1 MAKIKKKTT
10 KKTKSRPLVKSDDV
24 PVSKKHLDLTK
35 QEIKS
40 EITSLRLEMK
50 AGFSQI
56 DSRFTS
62 IESKF
67 TSIEGRFTDI
77 DGKFTG
83 MDAKFASLD
92 AKLSGMMALLEEQN
106 SRNRYVLDGYTSL
119 NDKQESTEARVKELE
134 KKVFGKEQ
142 N

>member
-1 MAKIKKKTT
+1 MAKTKKKT
-10 KKTKSRPLVKSDDV
+10 
-24 PVSKKHLDLTK
+24 SKKKSGEIPVTKNLLDLTEQK
-35 QEIKS
+35 LTSQ
-40 EITSLRLEMK
+40 ITSLRLEMK
-50 AGFSQI
+50 AGFTRI

-67 TSIEGRFTDI
+67 TSIES
-77 DGKFTG
+77 KFTG

-119 NDKQESTEARVKELE
+119 NDKQESTEARVEELE